1 MITKTEKTIW
11 VLSVTCLLCVLFYS
25 LVQAEGGKIE
35 IAFKDDRISATIEG
49 GSLRN
54 IAERFKA
61 EKGIRIKGKESILEE
76 EVSVKFKDL
85 PIEEG
90 LKRIFSKMSYS
101 LIFDQDGKVMEA
113 TLFGKVEGVQKM
125 RGPSTPSK
133 RKRPPRRIPR
143 RSPKRIPSGR

>member
-11 VLSVTCLLCVLFYS
+11 VLSITCLLCVLFYS

-49 GSLRN
+49 GSLRD

-61 EKGIRIKGKESILEE
+61 EKGIRINGKKSLLDE
-76 EVSVKFKDL
+76 EVSVEFKDL
-85 PIEEG
+85 AIVEG

-113 TLFGKVEGVQKM
+113 MLFGKIEGVQK
-125 RGPSTPSK
+125 RRPSPPPK
-133 RKRPPRRIPR
+133 RKRPPRRSPR
-143 RSPKRIPSGR
+143 RSPKRVPSGR